1 MKALSLRVRVA
12 TAVAMTCISIVVAL
26 GLTLHTASEELE
38 HTLVNQIVSEEIVFL
53 IRHHLENPNIV
64 IRDPG
69 PNLQYYVVRNNTDL
83 ARVPERL
90 RQLPVGHHEVGTDTE
105 ELHVAVRE
113 VDGTRFIVAYD
124 AGPHETRELQFRR
137 LLWFALATVI
147 VVATAVGY
155 WVAGLITRQISELSA
170 RVAVMNPET
179 PRAPLVEP
187 GQAPEIATLAGALEQ
202 YQARIH
208 SLIVQEQEFTGN
220 ASHELRTPLTA
231 IRTSCELLE
240 MDPGLPEKART
251 RIDSIAKAALRM
263 TEQIE
268 MLLLLARAKSPDTTD
283 TVTIAECIN
292 NAMLPLMAEIAAKP
306 VTFQNHVPADATFRL
321 NRQALDIVITN
332 LLRNAAMYTERGHI
346 NVSLDGKSLVV
357 TDSGIGIAAD
367 QLPHIFGRFKR
378 GGNHGDG
385 FGLGLSIVKRI
396 CELHGWQIEAEST
409 PSQGSIFRLKLA

>member
-38 HTLVNQIVSEEIVFL
+38 HRLVNQIVSEEIVFL
-53 IRHHLENPNIV
+53 IRHYLENPNAV

-83 ARVPERL
+83 ARVPETL
-90 RQLPVGHHEVGTDTE
+90 RRLPVGHHEIGTDAE

-147 VVATAVGY
+147 VVAAAVGY

-170 RVAVMNPET
+170 RVAVMNPDT

-202 YQARIH
+202 YQARIR
-208 SLIVQEQEFTGN
+208 SLIEQEQEFTGN

-240 MDPGLPEKART
+240 MDRGLPDKARA
-251 RIDSIAKAALRM
+251 RIDGIAKAALRM
-263 TEQIE
+263 TEQID
-268 MLLLLARAKSPDTTD
+268 MLLLLARAKSPETTD
-283 TVTIAECIN
+283 TVAIAECVNDAIH
-292 NAMLPLMAEIAAKP
+292 PLKTEIAAKQLTFRNDVP
-306 VTFQNHVPADATFRL
+306 VHATFSL
-321 NRQALDIVITN
+321 NRQAFDIVITN
-332 LLRNAAMYTERGHI
+332 LLRNAVMYTESGHI
-346 NVSLDGKSLVV
+346 HVRLEGNNLVV

-378 GGNHGDG
+378 GGSHGDG

-396 CELHGWQIEAEST
+396 CDLHGWLIEAEST
-409 PSQGSIFRLKLA
+409 PSLGSTFRLKLA

>member
-38 HTLVNQIVSEEIVFL
+38 HSLVNQIVSEEIVFL
-53 IRHHLENPNIV
+53 VRHHLENPNIV

-69 PNLQYYVVRNNTDL
+69 PNLQYYVVRNNADL
-83 ARVPERL
+83 ARVPETL
-90 RQLPVGHHEVGTDTE
+90 RQLPVGHHEIGTDLE

-124 AGPHETRELQFRR
+124 AGPHEARELQFRR

-147 VVATAVGY
+147 VVAAGAGY

-170 RVAVMNPET
+170 RVAVMNPES
-179 PRAPLVEP
+179 PRAPLLEP

-208 SLIVQEQEFTGN
+208 LLIEQEQEFTGN

-240 MDPGLPEKART
+240 MDPGLPDKARA
-251 RIDSIAKAALRM
+251 RIDGIAKAALRM

-268 MLLLLARAKSPDTTD
+268 MLLLLARAKSPDSTE
-283 TVTIAECIN
+283 TVTIAECVN
-292 NAMLPLMAEIAAKP
+292 NAIQPMMGELSAKP
-306 VTFQNHVPADATFRL
+306 VTFRNDVPADATFQL
-321 NRQALDIVITN
+321 NRQALDIVMTN
-332 LLRNAAMYTERGHI
+332 LLRNAVMYTEHGHI
-346 NVSLDGKSLVV
+346 HVSLEDNKLVV
-357 TDSGIGIAAD
+357 TDSGIGIPAD
-367 QLPHIFGRFKR
+367 QLPLIFRRFKR
-378 GGNHGDG
+378 GGNRGDG

-396 CELHGWQIEAEST
+396 CELHGWQIEAESKT
-409 PSQGSIFRLKLA
+409 SLGSTFRLQLA

>member
-12 TAVAMTCISIVVAL
+12 TAVALTCISIVVAL

-38 HTLVNQIVSEEIVFL
+38 HSLVNQIVSEEMAFL
-53 IRHHLENPNIV
+53 VRHHFENPSIV

-69 PNLQYYVVRNNTDL
+69 PNLQYFVIRNNSDL
-83 ARVPERL
+83 AGVPETLRRL
-90 RQLPVGHHEVGTDTE
+90 SVGHHEIGTDIE

-113 VDGTRFIVAYD
+113 VDGTRFIVSYD
-124 AGPHETRELQFRR
+124 AGPHEARELKFRR
-137 LLWFALATVI
+137 LLWIALATVVI
-147 VVATAVGY
+147 VAAGVGY

-170 RVAVMNPET
+170 RVSVMNPEA

-208 SLIVQEQEFTGN
+208 SLIEQEQEFTGN

-240 MDPGLPEKART
+240 MDPGLPDKARA
-251 RIDSIAKAALRM
+251 RIDGIAKAALRM

-283 TVTIAECIN
+283 TVNIAQCVN
-292 NAMLPLMAEIAAKP
+292 NAIQPLMAEIAAKP
-306 VTFQNHVPADATFRL
+306 VQFQINVPVDATFKL

-332 LLRNAAMYTERGHI
+332 LLRNAVMYTERGHI
-346 NVSLDGKSLVV
+346 HVSLEGSSLIV
-357 TDSGIGIAAD
+357 TDSGIGIPAD
-367 QLPHIFGRFKR
+367 QLPHIFGRFRR

-409 PSQGSIFRLKLA
+409 TSWGSIFRLKLA